1 MLQPLCPI
9 RFGLL
14 KIDWKIK
21 RLCKVIYCVL
31 MTISKVD
38 VDGFL
43 FQHFSMFQLTH
54 IMQLYYVLEYETKK
68 HEAKAQHF

>member
-1 MLQPLCPI
+1 
-9 RFGLL
+9 
-14 KIDWKIK
+14 
-21 RLCKVIYCVL
+21 

-38 VDGFL
+38 VNGFL

-68 HEAKAQHF
+68 NMRQKHNTLDSLQRCQALNR